1 MTVYCPASEC
11 DACAG
16 VGERLTDAGIRE
28 CEACRGVGRQACQV
42 DALRRELERLR
53 AEAIH
58 VAAAAW
64 TGICLSA
71 LAIVMT
77 VVQAIFGRR

>member
-28 CEACRGVGRQACQV
+28 CEACRGVGRRACQGQV
-42 DALRRELERLR
+42 VQMELERLR
-53 AEAIH
+53 TE
-58 VAAAAW
+58 VAWAALLAW